1 MVVLYIREQANCNY
15 SLFISSTSL
24 FISCE
29 DDNPSVIEYPSLSI
43 GSGNSVTALGCIEGR
58 FTESGEMSIIVAC
71 WNEAMYVVNSQE
83 VIDLSIKVF
92 FSCSFHI

>member
-1 MVVLYIREQANCNY
+1 M
-15 SLFISSTSL
+15 
-24 FISCE
+24 
-29 DDNPSVIEYPSLSI
+29 
-43 GSGNSVTALGCIEGR
+43 TALGCIEGR

-92 FSCSFHI
+92 FSSSFHI